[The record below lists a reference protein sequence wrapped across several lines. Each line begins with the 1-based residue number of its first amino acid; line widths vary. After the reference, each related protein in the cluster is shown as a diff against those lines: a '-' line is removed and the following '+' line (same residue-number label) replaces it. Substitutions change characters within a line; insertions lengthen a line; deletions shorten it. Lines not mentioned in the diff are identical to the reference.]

1 MIYASNSEREREVHQ
16 RKNGF
21 LNKAGNVDESAMMR
35 CVLQSR
41 STFWCHPIMNNDIRT
56 RGSKKEQKYGGFS
69 TVRERKLIA
78 SEI

>member
-1 MIYASNSEREREVHQ
+1 MIYDSERERERKVHE
-16 RKNGF
+16 RKRRVF
-21 LNKAGNVDESAMMR
+21 KAGNVDVDESAMMR

-41 STFWCHPIMNNDIRT
+41 STVRCHPIMNNDT
-56 RGSKKEQKYGGFS
+56 RGSKKEPKYGGFS